1 MEKEIT
7 EEVELEYVRSVLKEP
22 LTYEKVQ
29 HGTVFEIQPES
40 TDEDK
45 EEEQKSAFEPAK
57 LMENL
62 RLDLLGG
69 GEDEVDPNSEI
80 TLPFE
85 RMASSMQPL
94 TKDGGVLKKV
104 MKPGTGPMVPPG
116 SGVCFHYNAYLEMAD
131 EPFDSTRL
139 RGHPFR
145 CLLDDMIIPGL
156 SLAVATMR
164 KGEIARFLVAP
175 QYAFGRMGCP
185 PRIPANATI
194 LYEVELQFIVS
205 AKDELE
211 LKSFMQE
218 GDERRMPFTE
228 LVERCVAKR
237 RIGNTFFEQGEYQY
251 AIRSYMSAIRALEDA
266 RTSNEEEDNQRSE
279 VLLMLYNNVSLCFIK
294 TGKAEAAIT
303 YGKRALLSH
312 PDDARALYR
321 VGVGLKMTGEF
332 DSAAK
337 YLRKALQKQPNSTHA
352 AEQLKNIDCL
362 KRQLF
367 AKESDMCRRM
377 FNTGKSSTAEDEAKR
392 IVAMEK
398 SGVTPKMKNS
408 IRERLE
414 KFKQLPSST
423 PITFTAGFSEAHFD
437 YIRAVSR
444 SLGLKCEDLPEEG
457 VKVSIE

>member
-7 EEVELEYVRSVLKEP
+7 EEDEMEYVRSVLKEP
-22 LTYEKVQ
+22 LTYENVQ
-29 HGTVFEIQPES
+29 HGTVFEIQPEPANQ
-40 TDEDK
+40 EK
-45 EEEQKSAFEPAK
+45 AEEELTFEPAK
-57 LMENL
+57 VMEHL
-62 RLDLLGG
+62 RLDLLDG
-69 GEDEVDPNSEI
+69 GEDEIDPNSEI

-94 TKDGGVLKKV
+94 TKDQGVLKKV
-104 MKPGTGPMVPPG
+104 MRPGAGPVVPPG

-139 RGHPFR
+139 RGRAFR

-211 LKSFMQE
+211 LKSFMQD

-228 LVERCVAKR
+228 LLERCIAKR
-237 RIGNTFFEQGEYQY
+237 RIGNTFFEQGEHHH
-251 AIRSYMSAIRALEDA
+251 AIRSYMSAIKALEDA
-266 RTSNEEEDNQRSE
+266 RTSNEAEDNERSG

-337 YLRKALQKQPNSTHA
+337 YLRKALQKQPNSTHV
-352 AEQLKNIDCL
+352 AEQLRNIDCL

-377 FNTGKSSTAEDEAKR
+377 FNNGKSGTAEEEAKR
-392 IVAMEK
+392 IVAMER
-398 SGVTPKMKNS
+398 SGVTPKMKIS

-414 KFKQLPSST
+414 KFKQSPSST
-423 PITFTAGFSEAHFD
+423 PITFTAGFSDAHFD

-444 SLGLKCEDLPEEG
+444 SLGLRCEDLPEEG
-457 VKVSIE
+457 VKVWHVE

>member
-7 EEVELEYVRSVLKEP
+7 EEDEMDYVRSVLKEP
-22 LTYEKVQ
+22 LTYENVQ
-29 HGTVFEIQPES
+29 HGTVFEIQPEPAN
-40 TDEDK
+40 EEK
-45 EEEQKSAFEPAK
+45 EEEEKVAFEPSE
-57 LMENL
+57 LLNNM
-62 RLDLLGG
+62 RLDLLDG
-69 GEDEVDPNSEI
+69 GEDEVDPDTDI

-85 RMASSMQPL
+85 RIAVSMESL
-94 TKDGGVLKKV
+94 TEDRGVLKKV
-104 MKPGTGPMVPPG
+104 IRPGAGPTVPPG

-139 RGHPFR
+139 RGRTFR

-156 SLAVATMR
+156 SIAVASMR
-164 KGEIARFLVAP
+164 KGEIARFLIEP
-175 QYAFGRMGCP
+175 QYAYGRMGCP

-211 LKSFMQE
+211 LKSFMLE
-218 GDERRMPFTE
+218 GDERRMPFGE
-228 LVERCVAKR
+228 LLERCVAKR
-237 RIGNTFFEQGEYQY
+237 RIGNTFFEQGEHHH
-251 AIRSYMSAIRALEDA
+251 AIKSYMSAIRALEDA
-266 RTSNEEEDNQRSE
+266 RTANEEEDNQRSE
-279 VLLMLYNNVSLCFIK
+279 ALLQLYNNVSLCFIH
-294 TGKAEAAIT
+294 TGKAEAAIK
-303 YGKRALLSH
+303 YAKRALMSH

-332 DSAAK
+332 NSAAR
-337 YLRKALQKQPNSTHA
+337 YLRKVLQKQPNSKHA
-352 AEQLKNIDCL
+352 AEQLRNIDFL

-377 FNTGKSSTAEDEAKR
+377 FNNSKSSTAEEEVKR

-398 SGVTPKMKNS
+398 SGVTAKMKTS

-414 KFKQLPSST
+414 QLKESQSST
-423 PITFTAGFSEAHFD
+423 PVMFTAGFSDAHFE
-437 YIRAVSR
+437 YIRTLSS

-457 VKVSIE
+457 VKVFVE